1 MSSRKADVYVHIE
14 DSAFPLWLTVPIGEP
29 IPHEKLLINMTPM
42 KKLPLVALLV
52 AAMSG
57 LAFSAALAQQPAAS
71 NGSKGLSSLF
81 TKSSEDELL
90 EPNLAFKLNVSA
102 KGPNTVIAE
111 IVPAKGY
118 YVYKER
124 IRVAAGKDSGVTVA
138 GLKFPKGEMKTDQ
151 IFGRTEVF
159 KAAVPVEVTLK
170 RDATAKTVALTVS
183 YQGCHEKL
191 GVCYPPIDKT
201 VNVALP

>member
-1 MSSRKADVYVHIE
+1 MRIE
-14 DSAFPLWLTVPIGEP
+14 DSACPLWLTVSIGEL
-29 IPHEKLLINMTPM
+29 IFHSRLLTDMTPM
-42 KKLPLVALLV
+42 KKLPVIALLV

-57 LAFSAALAQQPAAS
+57 LTLSALAQQPASS
-71 NGSKGLSSLF
+71 NGLKGLSGLF

-90 EPNLAFKLNVSA
+90 DPDLAFRLNVVA

-111 IVPAKGY
+111 VVPAKGY

-151 IFGRTEVF
+151 IFGKTEVF
-159 KAAVPVEVTLK
+159 KVAVPVEVTLK
-170 RDATAKTVALTVS
+170 HAAPVKNVALTVS

>member
-1 MSSRKADVYVHIE
+1 
-14 DSAFPLWLTVPIGEP
+14 
-29 IPHEKLLINMTPM
+29 MTPM
-42 KKLPLVALLV
+42 KKIPVFALLL

-57 LAFSAALAQQPAAS
+57 LTFSALAQQPGTS
-71 NGSKGLSSLF
+71 NASKGLSSLF

-90 EPNLAFKLNVSA
+90 DPDLAFRLNVTA

-111 IVPAKGY
+111 VVPAKGY

-124 IRVAAGKDSGVTVA
+124 IRVAAPKDSGVMVT

-151 IFGRTEVF
+151 IFGKTEVF
-159 KAAVPVEVTLK
+159 KVAVPVEVTLK
-170 RDATAKTVALTVS
+170 RGSTAKNVALTVS

-201 VNVALP
+201 VSVALP

>member
-1 MSSRKADVYVHIE
+1 MKNI
-14 DSAFPLWLTVPIGEP
+14 PLFA
-29 IPHEKLLINMTPM
+29 LIAT
-42 KKLPLVALLV
+42 AL
-52 AAMSG
+52 SC
-57 LAFSAALAQQPAAS
+57 LANPVLAQQSTAT
-71 NGSKGLSSLF
+71 GTQKGISSLF

-90 EPNLAFKLNVSA
+90 EPDLAFKLNVSA

-111 IVPAKGY
+111 VVPAKGY

-159 KAAVPVEVTLK
+159 KVAVPVEVTLK
-170 RDATAKTVALTVS
+170 RAATAKNIALTVS

-191 GVCYPPIDKT
+191 GVCYPPIEKT